1 MNGNNRWL
9 AVLSNRLGL
18 YPAGRTASSRIP
30 MVVDV
35 RTQLSGTGSKR
46 LTAVFIDVE
55 RRSGS
60 RSGRRTPSRPPRR
73 PNPRP
78 GRWPPRG
85 SRASGPW
92 PSEGAPLPSRR
103 PPRWAR
109 SPASRAAG
117 TRASILEP
125 PPAPSPFRPCGRRG
139 CPALQP
145 APQKA
150 RAPKPS
156 RRRSRRPPWSSIRP
170 PSWLAPSPRASCSP
184 AASCSCRGC
193 AARGR
198 RPSRPWSP
206 WPEAGSWKCASHTR
220 PRTPKGVGLASLSPR
235 ASFCAPPRRVRRPGG
250 TFFERQTQALE
261 GAAHAGRRDRHA
273 VLVVEEL
280 AVLLQCEVGVARDLS
295 GQRLLQH
302 PTLPGGWPRHGPG
315 FHVSR
320 LPAQPQVAPDGRRRH
335 AEDPHDLRPGH
346 PAVDGRKHL
355 RSKILRVRF
364 HAAKSRTP
372 LNLYANRCQ
381 KQEVIG
387 ISAKLLQTC
396 REC

>member
-1 MNGNNRWL
+1 M
-9 AVLSNRLGL
+9 
-18 YPAGRTASSRIP
+18 AG
-30 MVVDV
+30 
-35 RTQLSGTGSKR
+35 
-46 LTAVFIDVE
+46 
-55 RRSGS
+55 
-60 RSGRRTPSRPPRR
+60 
-73 PNPRP
+73 
-78 GRWPPRG
+78 
-85 SRASGPW
+85 
-92 PSEGAPLPSRR
+92 
-103 PPRWAR
+103 
-109 SPASRAAG
+109 
-117 TRASILEP
+117 
-125 PPAPSPFRPCGRRG
+125 
-139 CPALQP
+139 
-145 APQKA
+145 
-150 RAPKPS
+150 
-156 RRRSRRPPWSSIRP
+156 
-170 PSWLAPSPRASCSP
+170 PSPRASCSP

-198 RPSRPWSP
+198 RPSRPWAP

-220 PRTPKGVGLASLSPR
+220 PRTPKGAGLASLPPR
-235 ASFCAPPRRVRRPGG
+235 ASFRAPPRRVRRPGG

-280 AVLLQCEVGVARDLS
+280 AVLLQCEVGVVRDLS

-364 HAAKSRTP
+364 PAAKSRTP
-372 LNLYANRCQ
+372 LNLYANICQ
-381 KQEVIG
+381 ARLLCRRASTLRRPAASACQHGATRLVSTLGLTPFACRHALALRASLSAVG
-387 ISAKLLQTC
+387 IEYGRGELARVTALVSSVLHEC
-396 REC
+396 RI